1 MITHYPSAIPNLELS
16 AAWHLYEVIL
26 RQDTLARLDVRRP
39 SNRAWNATCCFC
51 VLEIHRGSCFASVW
65 TTKLKHGGRRF
76 FRSKCE
82 LVWTGLVSRYDSNFS
97 PWSHD
102 FLCGTS
108 TDDLKLWNFARTF
121 GPSLSPWSTQRW
133 NWKSPSFWHRRLRWW
148 LWPSCSA
155 PWRRGSKTQKTSMF
169 IRLGSSMLQ
178 VWTSIDQP
186 FAMDSPGWNQFRMVG
201 L

>member
-26 RQDTLARLDVRRP
+26 RQDTLTRLDVRRP

-102 FLCGTS
+102 FLCETLPEPLALHYRHG
-108 TDDLKLWNFARTF
+108 A
-121 GPSLSPWSTQRW
+121 
-133 NWKSPSFWHRRLRWW
+133 
-148 LWPSCSA
+148 
-155 PWRRGSKTQKTSMF
+155 RRGGTENHRAFGIAAFGDDCNPLAVPRVPRGVADPKHRKHRCSSGSVHRCSRYGRQLTSLLQW
-169 IRLGSSMLQ
+169 IHLAEINSGWWACRLL
-178 VWTSIDQP
+178 
-186 FAMDSPGWNQFRMVG
+186 
-201 L
+201 